1 MRRSRQGS
9 LLRAYFFSPGNA
21 QLASLTDFGS
31 LVAGWR
37 TRANSDTL
45 HVNDDQRSLM
55 CMQQL
60 HLQCNPYFSP
70 SGLSVG
76 SCSPSFFKALF
87 CFVSCFP
94 FLFSVFRFLFDFSNP
109 FSSFLFLFLFR
120 FRFPFPFPLPFP
132 GFFFVDLIQV
142 TSIGILF
149 RSRRSWMSKG
159 VPSTEWRHAKL
170 PDVVRRL
177 PKVARLPETFRRNL
191 ELQLKVE
198 ADSQVELTRVICQVH

>member
-60 HLQCNPYFSP
+60 RLQCNPFFRPLVY
-70 SGLSVG
+70 LSVLVLNH
-76 SCSPSFFKALF
+76 FFKALF
-87 CFVSCFP
+87 CFVSCFS
-94 FLFSVFRFLFDFSNP
+94 FLFSVSVSCLIFRTR
-109 FSSFLFLFLFR
+109 FLFLFLFR

-132 GFFFVDLIQV
+132 V
-142 TSIGILF
+142 LF
-149 RSRRSWMSKG
+149 CWLNSSHK
-159 VPSTEWRHAKL
+159 H
-170 PDVVRRL
+170 
-177 PKVARLPETFRRNL
+177 RNFI
-191 ELQLKVE
+191 
-198 ADSQVELTRVICQVH
+198 SFS